1 VQEINL
7 KKTYY
12 FISIGI
18 LSLAM
23 IFLSACNAVLPAG
36 AKASLSADGKSAQV
50 EFTGTVDSIAANQW
64 VVAGQKLMINSHSIV
79 NGSIVVGNT
88 VKVSAT
94 VTADGAVTADKI
106 ELPTG
111 SSSFLAMANSLATVD
126 PSATVGPTATVDP
139 LATATPGFSDDK
151 EKEFSG
157 VVETISLNSWQI
169 SGQVFIVNGQT
180 VIKGNILVGDKVKV
194 HFLNNSDGTFAAT
207 EIGLMDKN
215 QEDVTEKGSSDQE
228 DSSEQDSSNQG
239 DHEDLKL
246 TGKVEAIA
254 PDAWTV
260 NGQLFTVNA
269 ETEIKGSI
277 LLGDVVKVQYV
288 VNTDGIFTATEIQL
302 AGDNQAHNSNK
313 DNHGN
318 DGEKGGSGHGSDDN
332 HPTPGPGDNHGEDD

>member
-1 VQEINL
+1 VTEKNL
-7 KKTYY
+7 NKTHY
-12 FISIGI
+12 FFSIGI

-36 AKASLSADGKSAQV
+36 ARASLSADGKSAQV

-64 VVAGQKLMINSHSIV
+64 VVSGQKLMINSHSIV

-94 VTADGAVTADKI
+94 VTSDGAVTADKI
-106 ELPTG
+106 EPATG
-111 SSSFLAMANSLATVD
+111 STSISAMANSL
-126 PSATVGPTATVDP
+126 ATVDP

-157 VVETISLNSWQI
+157 VVETISPNSWQI

-180 VIKGNILVGDKVKV
+180 EIKGNILVGDKVKV
-194 HFLNNSDGTFAAT
+194 QFLNNSDGTFTAT
-207 EIGLMDKN
+207 EIELMDN
-215 QEDVTEKGSSDQE
+215 DQG
-228 DSSEQDSSNQG
+228 DASEQDSSNQG

-288 VNTDGIFTATEIQL
+288 VNTDGTFTATEIQL
-302 AGDNQAHNSNK
+302 AGDNQAHNSTK
-313 DNHGN
+313 DNNGN
-318 DGEKGGSGHGSDDN
+318 GGKKGGSGHGSDGN
-332 HPTPGPGDNHGEDD
+332 HPTPGPGDNNGEDD